1 MPTEPVLLPST
12 GGSVA
17 IAAENN
23 GGVFTFHSAPE
34 VEGAA
39 VTSANPMPSRAINGV
54 TITQSIVTI
63 AANASVQLVAANPG
77 RKYLAIMNIGLGA
90 ATIAFNQAAVLGQ
103 GWAIAPAAS
112 PGAQGGFL
120 IFEGAGVSLDQIT
133 AISAA
138 GTVFAILEG
147 N

>member
-1 MPTEPVLLPST
+1 MTTEPVLLPST

-23 GGVFTFHSAPE
+23 GGVFTFHSVPE
-34 VEGAA
+34 VDGAP
-39 VTSANPMPSRAINGV
+39 VTPANPMPSRAVNGV
-54 TITQSIVTI
+54 TITQSLVAI
-63 AANASVQLVAANPG
+63 AANASAPLVAANPT

-90 ATIAFNQAAVLGQ
+90 ATIAFNQAATLNL

-112 PGAQGGFL
+112 AGAQGGFL

-133 AISAA
+133 AISAV
-138 GTVFAILEG
+138 GTTFAILEG